1 MHHLRTLLTTIAAI
15 LLLTAPLLQA
25 AEEIRLSVPA
35 SMTDAVKELAARFE
49 TSTGQDRIVVNAGA
63 SGALAKQIA
72 EGAPADLF
80 ISANEKWMTWL
91 VDQGMIDPAS
101 VRPFATNA
109 LVCAGLPDPAVT
121 GMDDLAG
128 LARIAIASPKSSP
141 AGEYARQALERAG
154 LADKLAAAGKLVLA
168 KDVRHALAYADRGE
182 TDGAF
187 VYRTDALRASRAVI
201 LFEVPAA
208 LYGAVTYP
216 VALTRGGA
224 TKPAARQ
231 LHAFLTG
238 AGARQILRQH
248 GFGTPD

>member
-1 MHHLRTLLTTIAAI
+1 MNHMRTLVTTLATILLTTAS
-15 LLLTAPLLQA
+15 LLQA
-25 AEEIRLSVPA
+25 SEPIRISVPA

-49 TSTGQDRIVVNAGA
+49 ASAGPIGIVINSGA

-80 ISANEKWMTWL
+80 ISANAKWMNYL
-91 VDQGMIDPAS
+91 HDEKMIDPDS
-101 VRPFATNA
+101 EQVFATNT
-109 LVCAGLPDPAVT
+109 LVFAGLLNPAITGMAAVT
-121 GMDDLAG
+121 ELE
-128 LARIAIASPKSSP
+128 RIAIASPKSAP
-141 AGEYARQALERAG
+141 AGEYAMQALEGAG
-154 LADKLAAAGKLVLA
+154 LARALEAEGKLVLA

-216 VALTRGGA
+216 VALTKGGA